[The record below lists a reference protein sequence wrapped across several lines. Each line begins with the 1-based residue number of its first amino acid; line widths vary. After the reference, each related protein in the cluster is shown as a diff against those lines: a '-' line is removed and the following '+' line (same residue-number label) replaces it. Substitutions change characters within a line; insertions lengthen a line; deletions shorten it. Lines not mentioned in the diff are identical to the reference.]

1 MKREEIYKS
10 LLEIL
15 KNSLENPIDF
25 TKIDETT
32 KVYPD
37 LLSNSITMMY
47 VALAIEDLRAM
58 LFEDRMPKKLKDRC
72 CDFVELENECNNYR
86 P

>member
-25 TKIDETT
+25 AKIDETT

-37 LLSNSITMMY
+37 LLPNSITMMY
-47 VALAIEDLRAM
+47 VALAIEDRFGVSLMDADFSKLNTVGDILNYILERA
-58 LFEDRMPKKLKDRC
+58 K
-72 CDFVELENECNNYR
+72 
-86 P
+86 

>member
-37 LLSNSITMMY
+37 LLPNSITMMY
-47 VALAIEDLRAM
+47 VALAIEDRFGVSLMDADFSKLNTVGDILNYILERA
-58 LFEDRMPKKLKDRC
+58 K
-72 CDFVELENECNNYR
+72 
-86 P
+86 

>member
-37 LLSNSITMMY
+37 LLPNSITMMY
-47 VALAIEDLRAM
+47 VALAIEDHFGVSLMDADFSKLNTVGDILNYILERA
-58 LFEDRMPKKLKDRC
+58 K
-72 CDFVELENECNNYR
+72 
-86 P
+86 

>member
-47 VALAIEDLRAM
+47 VALAIEDRFGVSLMDADFSKLNTVGDILNYILERA
-58 LFEDRMPKKLKDRC
+58 K
-72 CDFVELENECNNYR
+72 
-86 P
+86 